1 MLLFNPS
8 RLPSFLRQSAARIP
22 FRWIRIPDILKG
34 DRVCIFVSYARQGK
48 IPEHSLFHARAWQQ
62 HGYKTTIVVVLDDLD
77 HFPSQHDTDFASGLC
92 VRLNRGYDFGAWAA
106 TIQRM
111 PDLES
116 ANLLVVANDSV
127 YGPVRNFRDF
137 LARIDACGADVIGMT
152 ESHEITN
159 HFQSYMIA
167 FRQKAIRSNAFRAFW
182 RNVRTGDRDFVIQHY
197 ELKMLK
203 RMRAGNLRAE
213 ALFLTPLDT
222 FNPTLKYWR
231 ELTLGGFPFIKVQL
245 LRENPLKVDI
255 SGWQALITDK
265 DFNID
270 LIKEHL
276 GAAFPAPAQPLN

>member
-1 MLLFNPS
+1 MRFFNRS
-8 RLPSFLRQSAARIP
+8 WLPSFIRPSATRIP
-22 FRWIRIPDILKG
+22 FRWVRIPEILHG

-48 IPEHSLFHARAWQQ
+48 IPDHSLFHARAWQQ
-62 HGYKTTIVVVLDDLD
+62 HGYKTTLVIVLDD
-77 HFPSQHDTDFASGLC
+77 FGYVPSQHYTDFASGLC

-106 TIQRM
+106 TIQRL
-111 PDLES
+111 PDLGN

-127 YGPVRNFRDF
+127 YGPLREFRGF
-137 LARIDACGADVIGMT
+137 LERIDACGADVIGMT

-167 FRQKAIRSNAFRAFW
+167 FRQKAIRSAAFKAFW
-182 RNVRTGDRDFVIQHY
+182 RSVRTGDRDFVIQHY

-203 RMRAGNLRAE
+203 RMRAGNLRTE
-213 ALFLTPLDT
+213 ALFPTPRDT
-222 FNPTLKYWR
+222 CNPTLKYWR

-265 DFNID
+265 DFD
-270 LIKEHL
+270 VELVKKHL
-276 GAAFPAPAQPLN
+276 GAAFPTPTQPPS